1 MIKIQE
7 QQDENPDDLNQSN
20 SLQDLDVHLNLHSL
34 KKGHPDRPVVSAY
47 GARYHSADK
56 IWVSKHC
63 LSSAG
68 HVDEVGLQPPQI
80 QNFLEVKT
88 HGTSSFFS
96 TT

>member
-20 SLQDLDVHLNLHSL
+20 SLQDLDVHLNLHFL

-56 IWVSKHC
+56 I
-63 LSSAG
+63 
-68 HVDEVGLQPPQI
+68 
-80 QNFLEVKT
+80 
-88 HGTSSFFS
+88 
-96 TT
+96 

>member
-1 MIKIQE
+1 MTWPYHFLNKYYKLHRCVATIMIKIQE

-56 IWVSKHC
+56 I
-63 LSSAG
+63 
-68 HVDEVGLQPPQI
+68 
-80 QNFLEVKT
+80 
-88 HGTSSFFS
+88 
-96 TT
+96 